1 MGKII
6 HREIVIPNDTRY
18 LAQVRGVVREV
29 VGESDF
35 PTEEMSRVILAV
47 DEAVT
52 NIMEHAYEHDIE
64 GELEIEMVLEAD
76 NTRFE
81 VIIRDSGKSFDPN
94 DVDDPD
100 LEEHVKSGRRRG
112 LGIFLIRR
120 IMDEVHYDYRTGIRN
135 ELRLVKY
142 ARKKGNTEGAG

>member
-18 LAQVRGVVREV
+18 LAEVRRVVKEV

-35 PTEEMSRVILAV
+35 PAEEMNRITLAV

-52 NIMEHAYEHDIE
+52 NIMEHAYENDLE
-64 GELEIEMVLEAD
+64 GELEIEMILEAD

-81 VIIRDSGKSFDPN
+81 VVIRDSGKSFNPN
-94 DVDDPD
+94 DLDDPD
-100 LEEHVKSGRRRG
+100 LEEHVRAGRRRG

-120 IMDEVHYDYRTGIRN
+120 IMDEVHYDYATGVRN
-135 ELRLVKY
+135 ELRMVKY
-142 ARKKGNTEGAG
+142 ARRRGSAGSAG